1 MSEASQSITALDR
14 KADRIL
20 EEMGLDPEGP
30 ASQLTYAAGLEFG
43 RRFVELLPID
53 QSVIDAMVR
62 ELLSG
67 LAAIFPLEPDAETV
81 EFQAYML
88 GPMVSSFLAGRGL
101 TIPEM
106 AVLANVSRQR
116 VYRLN
121 RKALTLIYA
130 EREPPA
136 RTGVNRRFSGR
147 DERETHHVVDPHG
160 FAKKVWPAPVD
171 AVQPF
176 ILGMM
181 AGLHQSLER
190 PEVRAELEPQFKQA
204 LSKLLRDQSLGE
216 LMDGAILA
224 LDRTAQGL
232 RDTAPGEPGPI
243 LKMKV
248 EREKAIQFQ
257 AMLAEL
263 SRQRPLV
270 LASLAKAG
278 QVLEVGDT
286 ESRLSLPPRPR
297 GKVGKELGRRPKGRL
312 GESSTTPSA
321 S

>member
-88 GPMVSSFLAGRGL
+88 GPMVSSFLAGRRADHSRDGGSRERLASAGL
-101 TIPEM
+101 PSEPESTDTHLCR
-106 AVLANVSRQR
+106 AG
-116 VYRLN
+116 
-121 RKALTLIYA
+121 T
-130 EREPPA
+130 PA